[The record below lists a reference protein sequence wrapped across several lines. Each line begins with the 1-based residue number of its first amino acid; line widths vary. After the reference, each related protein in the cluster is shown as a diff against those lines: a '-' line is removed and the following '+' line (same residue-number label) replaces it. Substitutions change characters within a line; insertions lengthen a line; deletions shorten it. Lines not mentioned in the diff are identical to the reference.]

1 MNESED
7 RYLDVGSDAGRYR
20 LLLHAITDY
29 AIFMLDP
36 NGIVSSWNP
45 GAERFKG
52 YAASEIIGHHFST
65 FYTEADRAAG
75 VPARALDTATV
86 EGRFESEGWRVR
98 KDGTRFWAS
107 VVIDPIWEPSGK
119 LAGFAKVTRD
129 LTERKAAE
137 TALRRSDEQFRLLVH
152 GVTDY
157 AIYTLDPEGY
167 ITSWNAG
174 AERIKGYL
182 PKEIL
187 GEHFS
192 QFYTG
197 EDREAGLPHEA
208 LERARSEGRWE
219 SEGWRVRKDGS
230 QFWAHVVIDRI
241 LDESGQ
247 VAGFA
252 KVTRDDTKRREAQRE
267 LDNARQALFQSQK
280 MEAVG
285 QLTAG
290 VAHDFNNLL
299 MAIMGS
305 LELVQKRVPPDPKVA
320 SLLQNAIQAADRG
333 AALTKRMLAFAR
345 KQELALKP
353 VDIPSVVDRIIHLLR
368 QSMRSNISI
377 AVRFPAKLPLAH
389 TDPNQLETALVNLA
403 VNARDA
409 MPEGGDITI
418 GARLERVG
426 PGKPELAPGNYICL
440 TVADTGEGMDQ
451 TTLARAAD
459 PFFTT
464 RGMGKGTGLGL
475 SMVHGLAAESG
486 GHLSLKSKKGEG
498 STVEL
503 WFPAAIVDPPS
514 PRGEETS
521 SSENGTTPRPLEIL
535 AVDDDSLVLTN
546 TAAML
551 EDLGHRVL
559 QAASGDEAL
568 EMFKKHP
575 GFDLI
580 ITDQIMPRMTGIELA
595 HAIRDVCP
603 RVPIIIATGYAEP
616 YLGKGADLPWLAKP
630 FNQDQLASAV
640 ARAVGEST
648 PSGSC

>member
-7 RYLDVGSDAGRYR
+7 RYLDAQSDAGRYR

-29 AIFMLDP
+29 AIFMLEP

-52 YAASEIIGHHFST
+52 YAASEIIGRHFSR
-65 FYTEADRAAG
+65 FYTEEDRAAG
-75 VPARALDTATV
+75 IPDRALDTATT

-137 TALRRSDEQFRLLVH
+137 YALRRSDEQFRLLVH

-192 QFYTG
+192 RFYTS
-197 EDREAGLPHEA
+197 EDRESGLPYKA
-208 LERARSEGRWE
+208 LERALREGGWE

-230 QFWAHVVIDRI
+230 QFWAHVVVDRI

-252 KVTRDDTKRREAQRE
+252 KVTRDDTKRREAQHE
-267 LDNARQALFQSQK
+267 LDKARQALFQSQK

-299 MAIMGS
+299 MAILGS
-305 LELVQKRVPPDPKVA
+305 LELIQKRVPPDPKVA
-320 SLLQNAIQAADRG
+320 SLLDNAIQAADRG

-345 KQELALKP
+345 KQELALRP
-353 VDIPSVVDRIIHLLR
+353 VDIPSTVDRMVTLLR
-368 QSMRSNISI
+368 RGMRSNICI
-377 AVRFPAKLPLAH
+377 GVRFPASMPLAH
-389 TDPNQLETALVNLA
+389 TDPSQLETALLNLA

-409 MPEGGDITI
+409 MPQGGDITI
-418 GARLERVG
+418 GGRFERVG
-426 PGKPELAPGNYICL
+426 PGDPDLAPGDYICL
-440 TVADTGEGMDQ
+440 FVADTGEGMDE
-451 TTLARAAD
+451 TTLARAAE

-464 RGMGKGTGLGL
+464 KGMGKGTGLGL
-475 SMVHGLAAESG
+475 SMVHGLAAQSG
-486 GHLSLKSKKGEG
+486 GHLSLKSQKGEG
-498 STVEL
+498 TTVEL
-503 WFPAAIVDPPS
+503 WLPAVTAGS
-514 PRGEETS
+514 ASLREEKKS
-521 SSENGTTPRPLEIL
+521 LGNGKAVRPLEIL

-568 EMFKKHP
+568 ELFKKHS

-603 RVPIIIATGYAEP
+603 RVPIIIATGYSESSS
-616 YLGKGADLPWLAKP
+616 GNGADLPSLSKP

-640 ARAVGEST
+640 ASAVGEST
-648 PSGSC
+648 PSSSC